1 MLVELVLN
9 AVTFVGGTL
18 GAEEQKLR
26 YVLQLKKIWIAVR
39 LTGANT
45 GIYYN
50 EGFCKIQPLRN
61 FNTHITTPLLQ
72 IELVLDWARACMIES
87 HRFLW
92 NCDLIQGVWLAW
104 KDPV

>member
-26 YVLQLKKIWIAVR
+26 YVLCFR

-45 GIYYN
+45 GIYHN
-50 EGFCKIQPLRN
+50 EGFCKIQPPRS
-61 FNTHITTPLLQ
+61 FNTHITTALFH
-72 IELVLDWARACMIES
+72 IELVLDWARTRMIES
-87 HRFLW
+87 HRFLR
-92 NCDLIQGVWLAW
+92 NCDLIQGV
-104 KDPV
+104 